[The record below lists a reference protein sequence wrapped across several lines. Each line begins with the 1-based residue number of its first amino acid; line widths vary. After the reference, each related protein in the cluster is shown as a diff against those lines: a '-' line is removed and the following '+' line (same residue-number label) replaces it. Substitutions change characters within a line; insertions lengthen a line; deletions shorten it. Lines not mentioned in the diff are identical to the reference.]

1 MLRARHGK
9 LATTCRRTNSRPLA
23 SSTRERADASANGE
37 TRQNQRKDGRRA
49 PKEWKRPHAA
59 GGMGRVG
66 SPQEAGCQGLPC
78 APAAAR
84 AQSTYV
90 RHCGANCTA
99 RPLLLNPAQRRSF
112 AKRAT
117 PAGKP
122 GQQRQQ
128 RSGRLLAPVSPHTA
142 CRAPRLDRR
151 RKTAKSLLFPPLLA
165 RLPRLFSRPR
175 RGGRGGS
182 NWPARRSDGIGP
194 AFG

>member
-1 MLRARHGK
+1 MLHARHRK
-9 LATTCRRTNSRPLA
+9 LATTCRRSVSRLLA
-23 SSTRERADASANGE
+23 RSTREQADAANGE
-37 TRQNQRKDGRRA
+37 KRQNQRNQGRRA
-49 PKEWKRPHAA
+49 QEEWKRPHAA
-59 GGMGRVG
+59 GGMGRVA

-78 APAAAR
+78 APAAAI
-84 AQSTYV
+84 AHSTYV

-128 RSGRLLAPVSPHTA
+128 RSGRLLAPVSPYTA

-151 RKTAKSLLFPPLLA
+151 RKTAEQELA
-165 RLPRLFSRPR
+165 VS
-175 RGGRGGS
+175 S
-182 NWPARRSDGIGP
+182 S
-194 AFG
+194 

>member
-1 MLRARHGK
+1 MPGAALRS
-9 LATTCRRTNSRPLA
+9 CR
-23 SSTRERADASANGE
+23 
-37 TRQNQRKDGRRA
+37 
-49 PKEWKRPHAA
+49 
-59 GGMGRVG
+59 
-66 SPQEAGCQGLPC
+66 C
-78 APAAAR
+78 
-84 AQSTYV
+84 QSTIYL
-90 RHCGANCTA
+90 RPTLRRQLHGSTLTPQ

-142 CRAPRLDRR
+142 CRAPRLDRG
-151 RKTAKSLLFPPLLA
+151 RKTAAQEHPLSLLRA
-165 RLPRLFSRPR
+165 SRDLFSFARPK
-175 RGGRGGS
+175 GGRGGS

>member
-49 PKEWKRPHAA
+49 PKEWKHPHAV

-66 SPQEAGCQGLPC
+66 SPQEAGCQGLPW

-84 AQSTYV
+84 AHSTYV

-99 RPLLLNPAQRRSF
+99 RDPYSSTQRKGAPSQTCHPCRST
-112 AKRAT
+112 RPAT
-117 PAGKP
+117 PATPATLGT
-122 GQQRQQ
+122 
-128 RSGRLLAPVSPHTA
+128 SP
-142 CRAPRLDRR
+142 R
-151 RKTAKSLLFPPLLA
+151 A
-165 RLPRLFSRPR
+165 RLSLHCLPRSEVGSKAKDSR
-175 RGGRGGS
+175 
-182 NWPARRSDGIGP
+182 ARACCFLNTAS
-194 AFG
+194 

>member
-1 MLRARHGK
+1 MLRARQGK

-23 SSTRERADASANGE
+23 SSMRERADASANGE
-37 TRQNQRKDGRRA
+37 TRQNQRKDGRRD
-49 PKEWKRPHAA
+49 PKEWKRPHAV

-128 RSGRLLAPVSPHTA
+128 RSGRLLVPVSPHTA

-151 RKTAKSLLFPPLLA
+151 KTAEQELSDWI
-165 RLPRLFSRPR
+165 RELPRLFDAQGE
-175 RGGRGGS
+175 GG
-182 NWPARRSDGIGP
+182 
-194 AFG
+194 